1 MSYDEKRRLSL
12 DINKIPGD
20 MLGRVVAIIQLREP
34 SPDGSFLHP
43 DEMEI
48 DFEKM
53 KSSTLRALEL
63 YVATILQTPRFG
75 EKK

>member
-12 DINKIPGD
+12 DINKIPRFR
-20 MLGRVVAIIQLREP
+20 GRVVEIIQSREP
-34 SPDGSFLHP
+34 SLMDVHP

-53 KSSTLRALEL
+53 KSSTLRALEV
-63 YVATILQTPRFG
+63 YVSTILQEPRF
-75 EKK
+75 